1 MDLSG
6 FSAPGIGGTRLGGL
20 VVAAGSAALLGG
32 ALGFQYLGGLY
43 PCELCMWQR
52 WAHVAVLATGLIAVL
67 SRGGLARA
75 AFGLSIIAMLVGV
88 GIAVFH
94 AGVEQQWWQGLS
106 SCGGASATGTAADLL
121 QAVETAPIVRCG
133 DIAWSFLGLSMAAWN
148 AIASTGLAVL
158 AVVAA
163 RRR

>member
-20 VVAAGSAALLGG
+20 VVAVGSAALLGG

-52 WAHVAVLATGLIAVL
+52 WAHVAALAAALITLIAP
-67 SRGGLARA
+67 RGIARGAFALAVVA
-75 AFGLSIIAMLVGV
+75 LLAGV

>member
-1 MDLSG
+1 M
-6 FSAPGIGGTRLGGL
+6 GGARLGGL

-52 WAHVAVLATGLIAVL
+52 WAHVAALAAGLLALIF
-67 SRGGLARA
+67 RGGLARA
-75 AFGLSIIAMLVGV
+75 GFALAVLALLAGA

-94 AGVEQQWWQGLS
+94 AGVEQQWWQGLTA
-106 SCGGASATGTAADLL
+106 CGGATATGSAADLL

-133 DIAWSFLGLSMAAWN
+133 DIAWSLFGLSMAAWN
-148 AIASTGLAVL
+148 ALMSAGLAAL
-158 AVVAA
+158 ALAAA